1 MVSEKVFD
9 ALTGQ
14 DEEAP
19 PVGRHEPRNGAV
31 HVVALSFSKVA
42 DGLID
47 PKLVLAWLLTAL
59 GSPALFIGA
68 LVPVREAGALLPQ
81 LALARWVEAQ
91 PFRKWIWAGGA
102 ALQGI
107 AALGI
112 ALSAILLEGWAAG
125 LAVVLCLAGLAVAR
139 SACSVSHKDALARTI
154 RKTRRGAI
162 SGAAA
167 SVASAA
173 VLAFGAALAVGLIP
187 LEPYAIAAAIAVA
200 GALWLAG
207 AGVFLLLVEE
217 ARESGSVK
225 GGAAELLAGPL
236 REDSQ
241 FRRFVAT
248 RALLT
253 VTALAPPF
261 LVMLSA
267 EGEGRRLGYLGPLV
281 LASAAASILSAYV
294 WGRLSDRSSRQTL
307 MASAG
312 LGALALGAAAGMGI
326 ATGGLG
332 GAAGSV
338 IAIFAAQ
345 IAYEGVRTGRK
356 IHLTDMASD
365 SERAR
370 YTAVSN
376 SLIGVVLLVGGL
388 FGVLADLAGPA
399 WVLAVFAALCVV
411 AAVVGASLEEVQRP
425 E

>member
-1 MVSEKVFD
+1 MISEKLFEAV
-9 ALTGQ
+9 AGQ
-14 DEEAP
+14 EDEAP

-31 HVVALSFSKVA
+31 HVVALSFTKVA

-59 GSPALFIGA
+59 GSPAVFIGA

-81 LALARWVEAQ
+81 LALARWVERQAL
-91 PFRKWIWAGGA
+91 RKIVWAGGS

-112 ALSAILLEGWAAG
+112 ALSAFLLQGWAAG
-125 LAVVLCLAGLAVAR
+125 LAVVLCLAALAVAR

-154 RKTRRGAI
+154 AKTRRGAV

-187 LEPYAIAAAIAVA
+187 LEPWAIAAAVAVA

-207 AGVFLLLVEE
+207 AAVFLLLAEE
-217 ARESGSVK
+217 ARQSGTAK
-225 GGAAELLAGPL
+225 GGAAEMLARPLLK
-236 REDSQ
+236 DVQ

-307 MASAG
+307 TASA
-312 LGALALGAAAGMGI
+312 ALGAVVLGSAAATGI

-332 GAAGSV
+332 GVAGSAL
-338 IAIFAAQ
+338 AIFAAQ

-365 SERAR
+365 AERAR

-376 SLIGVVLLVGGL
+376 SLIGVVLLVGSL
-388 FGVLADLAGPA
+388 FGVAADLAGPA
-399 WVLAVFAALCVV
+399 WVLGAFAALCVV
-411 AAVVGASLEEVQRP
+411 AALLATSLDEVQQS

>member
-1 MVSEKVFD
+1 MVSEKLFEAV
-9 ALTGQ
+9 TGQ
-14 DEEAP
+14 DDEAP

-31 HVVALSFSKVA
+31 HVVSLSLTKVA

-59 GSPALFIGA
+59 GAPAVFIGA

-81 LALARWVEAQ
+81 LALARWVERQ
-91 PFRKWIWAGGA
+91 PLRKRVWAGGS

-112 ALSAILLEGWAAG
+112 ALSALQLQGWAAG
-125 LAVVLCLAGLAVAR
+125 LAVVLCLGALAVAR

-154 RKTRRGAI
+154 AKTRRGAI
-162 SGAAA
+162 SGVAA
-167 SVASAA
+167 SAASAA

-187 LEPYAIAAAIAVA
+187 LEPQAISAAVAVA
-200 GALWLAG
+200 GLLWLSG
-207 AGVFLLLVEE
+207 AAVFLLLAEE
-217 ARESGSVK
+217 ARDPGAEE
-225 GGAAELLAGPL
+225 GGAAEVLSRPL

-267 EGEGRRLGYLGPLV
+267 EGEARRLGYLGPLI

-307 MASAG
+307 IASAA
-312 LGALALGAAAGMGI
+312 LGALVLGAAAAMGI
-326 ATGGLG
+326 ASGGLG

-338 IAIFAAQ
+338 LAIFAAQ

-356 IHLTDMASD
+356 LHLTDMASD
-365 SERAR
+365 TERAR

-399 WVLAVFAALCVV
+399 WVLAAFAVLCAV
-411 AAVVGASLEEVQRP
+411 AAVVATSLEEVQQP